1 MKKFVCLLLALAML
15 CAMAACGAKTN
26 DNSGS
31 TEATTAAET
40 TANETT
46 AAAEN
51 ENNAE
56 TVQNEAVGNDLTVA
70 MVCSG
75 SLGDTGIFDMGEA
88 ALVQAGKDFG
98 VSYDVLEGKNDPS
111 LYYELLQTAA
121 ADHDLVFV
129 NPGYQFDS
137 YLEEMADTYPD
148 VLFVYADGTSGI
160 ERDNI
165 ISVSYKEHEGSYLAG
180 VMAAM
185 MTTRT
190 DVKGINDQKVL
201 GFVGAMDSP
210 TINNFLTGF
219 QQGAASVDPDI
230 KVINMYVGDY
240 NDPALGKEMALS
252 LYDQGCDIIYAA
264 ASNSGDGVSAAAK
277 EKGFYC
283 IGVDTDKSP
292 QAPEN
297 IMGSMLKNVT
307 TSFYD
312 VIKAKVNDE
321 SLDTVQ
327 RKGLADK
334 WVEMY
339 FNDYMKSF
347 IPTDVMDAINKA
359 GQDIISG
366 AIIVK
371 EFQ

>member
-1 MKKFVCLLLALAML
+1 MKKLLCLLLALTL
-15 CAMAACGAKTN
+15 LVSLAACA
-26 DNSGS
+26 S
-31 TEATTAAET
+31 
-40 TANETT
+40 NETT
-46 AAAEN
+46 TDTAADSGTSSDTTDDA
-51 ENNAE
+51 ADSGADAGSE
-56 TVQNEAVGNDLTVA
+56 TVSPEAAGSDLRVA

-75 SLGDTGIFDMGEA
+75 SLGDTGIFDMGED
-88 ALVQAGKDFG
+88 ALIQAEADFG
-98 VSYDVLEGKNDPS
+98 ISYNILEGKDDPS

-137 YLEEMADTYPD
+137 YLEEMADAYPE

-160 ERDNI
+160 VRDNI

-190 DVKGINDQKVL
+190 DIEGINDQKVL

-219 QQGAASVDPDI
+219 EQGAAAVDPEI
-230 KVINMYVGDY
+230 QVISMYVGNY

-264 ASNSGDGVSAAAK
+264 ASNSGDGVSAAAL
-277 EKGFYC
+277 ENGLYC

-297 IMGSMLKNVT
+297 VMGSMLKNVT

-312 VIKAKVNDE
+312 VIAACVNGDT
-321 SLDTVQ
+321 LDTVQ

-339 FNDYMKSF
+339 FNDYMQNF
-347 IPTDVMDAINKA
+347 LPTDVMDAITQA
-359 GQDIISG
+359 EEDIISG
-366 AIIVK
+366 AITVT